1 MVESI
6 VTFAYCA
13 NVIELCQ
20 KCSPI
25 NNREA
30 GFGAIASRLLK
41 GVVYQ
46 SFFCKITAYFAGIIF
61 AHEHW

>member
-6 VTFAYCA
+6 VTLAYCA

-41 GVVYQ
+41 GVVYR
-46 SFFCKITAYFAGIIF
+46 SFFL
-61 AHEHW
+61 